1 MACPANS
8 QSPPE
13 FLMLVQA
20 PRSFEATEKDYKM
33 LSEKK
38 QTVENDKAK
47 ILKVLPPSASATV
60 RTI

>member
-1 MACPANS
+1 
-8 QSPPE
+8 
-13 FLMLVQA
+13 MLVQA
-20 PRSFEATEKDYKM
+20 PRCFEATEKDYKM

-60 RTI
+60 CTI